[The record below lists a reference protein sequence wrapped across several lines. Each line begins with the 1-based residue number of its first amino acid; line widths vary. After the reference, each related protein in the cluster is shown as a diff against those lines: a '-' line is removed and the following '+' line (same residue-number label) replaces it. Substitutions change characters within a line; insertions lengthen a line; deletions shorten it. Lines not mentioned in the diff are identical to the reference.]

1 VSNAKLTKAM
11 CVCERESMK
20 ESVGRVEDKEVSACH
35 TFFRLS
41 NFFGSA
47 LRFQT
52 FLSPTTINGTKISF
66 LLVF

>member
-1 VSNAKLTKAM
+1 VRRPTA
-11 CVCERESMK
+11 EQFFI
-20 ESVGRVEDKEVSACH
+20 KEVSACH

-47 LRFQT
+47 LRLQT

-66 LLVF
+66 LPVF